1 MRARGITASE
11 ADEQRMLA
19 KVLDLARLRW
29 CHTPNGGSR
38 NLREAANLKR
48 AGVKA
53 GVPDVLIF
61 TPTAAAPH
69 GVALELKRMG
79 ETLAAV
85 RDEQWEWL
93 RALEAVGWRAVVAF
107 GADDAVAQLRGLGYR
122 V

>member
-1 MRARGITASE
+1 MKPLPE
-11 ADEQRMLA
+11 AYEQRALA
-19 KVLDLARLRW
+19 ERLDRSRLRW
-29 CHTPNGGSR
+29 CHVPNGGHR
-38 NLREAANLKR
+38 GMREAADLR
-48 AGVKA
+48 RHGVKA

-61 TPTAAAPH
+61 TPTAAAPR
-69 GVALELKRMG
+69 GAALELKRMG

-107 GADDAVAQLRGLGYR
+107 GVDDAVAQLRALGYR

>member
-61 TPTAAAPH
+61 TPALRAPR
-69 GVALELKRMG
+69 GTALELKVKGGALR
-79 ETLAAV
+79 E
-85 RDEQWEWL
+85 EQREWLEAL
-93 RALEAVGWRAVVAF
+93 RALGWATVVAY
-107 GADDAVAQLRGLGYR
+107 GYEDAIAQLRALGYAL
-122 V
+122 